1 MIKNKLPKESKESK
15 DSKDSCDIEDSIESS
30 NVLQEGLQE
39 DSVEVKGFSIKF
51 KGMYT
56 TTLIV
61 LALVAMVWILQACTS
76 TSTYTVNST
85 QIQNVDTKG
94 TSSSPEAKVE
104 TKSNTTSTT
113 KSVNQI
119 KLL

>member
-1 MIKNKLPKESKESK
+1 MNSNKDSKESK
-15 DSKDSCDIEDSIESS
+15 QESEDSNEST
-30 NVLQEGLQE
+30 E
-39 DSVEVKGFSIKF
+39 DSVEVKGFSVKF

-76 TSTYTVNST
+76 ISTYTTNST
-85 QIQNVDTKG
+85 QIQNVDTQG
-94 TSSSPEAKVE
+94 ISSSPEVKVE
-104 TKSNTTSTT
+104 TKSTT

>member
-1 MIKNKLPKESKESK
+1 MTKYKLPKESKESK
-15 DSKDSCDIEDSIESS
+15 DSCGIEDSIESS
-30 NVLQEGLQE
+30 EGLQE
-39 DSVEVKGFSIKF
+39 DSVEVKGFSVKF

-76 TSTYTVNST
+76 TSTYTMNST
-85 QIQNVDTKG
+85 QIQNVDTNG
-94 TSSSPEAKVE
+94 ISSSPAAKVE
-104 TKSNTTSTT
+104 TKSTT

>member
-15 DSKDSCDIEDSIESS
+15 DSCDIEDSSESS
-30 NVLQEGLQE
+30 EVLKE
-39 DSVEVKGFSIKF
+39 DSVEVKGFSVKF

-76 TSTYTVNST
+76 TSTYTMNST
-85 QIQNVDTKG
+85 QIQNVDTNG
-94 TSSSPEAKVE
+94 ISSSPAAKVE
-104 TKSNTTSTT
+104 TKSTT

>member
-1 MIKNKLPKESKESK
+1 MNSNKDINKRRSDNTPNKCK
-15 DSKDSCDIEDSIESS
+15 DSNLESEDSNESP
-30 NVLQEGLQE
+30 E
-39 DSVEVKGFSIKF
+39 DSVEVKGFSVKF

-61 LALVAMVWILQACTS
+61 LALIVMVWILQACTS
-76 TSTYTVNST
+76 TSTYTLNST

-94 TSSSPEAKVE
+94 TSSSPESKGEVKVE
-104 TKSNTTSTT
+104 TKSTT

>member
-1 MIKNKLPKESKESK
+1 MNSKKDSKESNLECK
-15 DSKDSCDIEDSIESS
+15 QESEDSNESP
-30 NVLQEGLQE
+30 E
-39 DSVEVKGFSIKF
+39 DSVEVKGFSVKF

-56 TTLIV
+56 TILIV

-76 TSTYTVNST
+76 TSTYTMNST
-85 QIQNVDTKG
+85 QIQNIDTNG
-94 TSSSPEAKVE
+94 ISSSPESKIE
-104 TKSNTTSTT
+104 TKSTT

>member
-1 MIKNKLPKESKESK
+1 MTSNKDNKDTINRRRSDNIPTCSK
-15 DSKDSCDIEDSIESS
+15 DSNLESEDSNEST
-30 NVLQEGLQE
+30 E
-39 DSVEVKGFSIKF
+39 DSVEVKGFSVKF

-61 LALVAMVWILQACTS
+61 LALVVMVWILQACTN
-76 TSTYTVNST
+76 TSTYTMHST
-85 QIQNVDTKG
+85 QIQNIDTNG
-94 TSSSPEAKVE
+94 TSSSPETKIE
-104 TKSNTTSTT
+104 TNSTT

>member
-15 DSKDSCDIEDSIESS
+15 DSCGTEDSSESS
-30 NVLQEGLQE
+30 EVLKE
-39 DSVEVKGFSIKF
+39 DSVEVKGFSVKF

-76 TSTYTVNST
+76 TSTYTMNST
-85 QIQNVDTKG
+85 QIQNIDTNG
-94 TSSSPEAKVE
+94 ISSSPEAKVE
-104 TKSNTTSTT
+104 TKSTT
-113 KSVNQI
+113 KTVNQI